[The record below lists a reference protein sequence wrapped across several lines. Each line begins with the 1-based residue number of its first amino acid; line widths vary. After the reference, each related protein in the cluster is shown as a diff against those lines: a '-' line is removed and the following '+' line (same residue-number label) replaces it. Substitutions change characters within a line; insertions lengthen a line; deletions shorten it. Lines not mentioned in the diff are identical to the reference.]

1 MSTRQ
6 IFLFTWFVTISL
18 VLTAKNSN
26 CQALAPGFY
35 SLQNDTF
42 NYTLL
47 VPVNS
52 HPQQKY
58 PLVMYLHG
66 YSSHVDLPWFNDEVQ
81 QKEPCFIFSLQCDDT
96 WGESAWGGTYDLGQ
110 GVYPDDLRPTMV
122 SALRI
127 IDSLKKMYQ
136 IDTNR
141 IIVYGGSMGAE
152 GVFMLLAKKPT
163 MFAGAVAVAGYTLT
177 VGANLMARTPFWILH
192 GGSDMFWDGSQ
203 EFDLTQSSR
212 DIYAAILGVGGKR
225 VRYTEYPGL
234 DHQSV
239 WGQVEQQTDIIT
251 FMLAQNKNIIHMA
264 PDPVK
269 NLKCR
274 LVNAIPILS
283 WDPPSN
289 TSSADKRIWYYRIFR
304 NNQLVVTQDN
314 NMYSQGDTTGIPDSG
329 YTYTMTAVNITFNE
343 SALSDSVVLTTRVNP
358 LENRTIVRP
367 FSAHISVKPGGSRIV
382 VTLIVKNAGLYS
394 VLIYSSNGKMVH
406 SEKSRYYTPGCHSI
420 SWNTYG
426 AACGLFIAEIRTP
439 SLVKIIRFVLK

>member
-1 MSTRQ
+1 M
-6 IFLFTWFVTISL
+6 SL

-35 SLQNDTF
+35 YLQNDTF
-42 NYTLL
+42 NYTLV

-52 HPQQKY
+52 HPQQKC

-66 YSSHVDLPWFNDEVQ
+66 YSSQVDLPWFNDEAQ
-81 QKEPCFIFSLQCDDT
+81 QREPCFIFCPQCDDAL
-96 WGESAWGGTYDLGQ
+96 GESAWGGTYDLGQ
-110 GVYPDDLRPTMV
+110 RAYPDDLRPPMA
-122 SALRI
+122 SALSI
-127 IDSLKKMYQ
+127 IDSLKKIYP

-177 VGANLMARTPFWILH
+177 VGADQMAQTPLWILH
-192 GGSDMFWDGSQ
+192 GGSDQFWDGSQ

-234 DHQSV
+234 DHQSI

-251 FMLAQNKNIIHMA
+251 FMLAQNKNIIHIA

-269 NLKCR
+269 NLTCR
-274 LVNAIPILS
+274 LVNAIPTLF
-283 WDPPSN
+283 WDTPSD

-314 NMYSQGDTTGIPDSG
+314 NLYSQVDTTAPPNSGDT
-329 YTYTMTAVNITFNE
+329 YKMTAVNITFNE
-343 SALSDSVVLTTRVNP
+343 SALSDSVVLTTGVNP
-358 LENRTIVRP
+358 LENKTILQP
-367 FSAHISVKPGGSRIV
+367 FSAHISMKPGGSRIV
-382 VTLIVKNAGLYS
+382 VTLTVKNAGLYS

-406 SEKSRYYTPGCHSI
+406 GEKSRYYTPGCHCI
-420 SWNTYG
+420 SWNAYG
-426 AACGLFIAEIRTP
+426 AACGLFIAKIRTP
-439 SLVKIIRFVLK
+439 SFDKNIRFFLK